1 VTVNKSKTENG
12 ELDDFGQDLG
22 EFIANKQSLNT
33 ELSFL
38 FGQELV
44 EQAEQI
50 DIVDLNLNDEITKV
64 ISTGIKQLKSLKH
77 SPEAQLDFIN
87 SLTSGSRIVLCMW
100 IMEMDL
106 LDKIQTRSYMKK

>member
-1 VTVNKSKTENG
+1 MTVNKSKTENG

-50 DIVDLNLNDEITKV
+50 DIVDLNLNDDITKA
-64 ISTGIKQLKSLKH
+64 ISTGIKQLKTLRNK
-77 SPEAQLDFIN
+77 PDAQLEFIN
-87 SLTSGSRIVLCMW
+87 GLPPGSRIVLCMW

-106 LDKIQTRSYMKK
+106 LDKIQSCSYLVK